1 MRHVQKD
8 SSLSQRKQNQ
18 VRDHSKNN
26 EAILNFMQEGKTPK
40 ISKQILITNIENMGL
55 RFWISK
61 QM

>member
-55 RFWISK
+55 RF
-61 QM
+61 